1 MNQVL
6 DALNAAC
13 GWECVV
19 KSYDGWRLVITSGT
33 SAEYAAPVATFAG
46 VSYVSLPFEFSHPK
60 FRLANRTEREQV
72 GTQVPVEP
80 EDTVFAIEAET
91 MASLERKTFFLV
103 ASALELE
110 SPMKESP

>member
-46 VSYVSLPFEFSHPK
+46 VSYVSLTFEFSHPK

-72 GTQVPVEP
+72 GTQFPLNP
-80 EDTVFAIEAET
+80 KTQR
-91 MASLERKTFFLV
+91 SLSKPKLSRHSNGRPSFWSHLLLSLKVL
-103 ASALELE
+103 
-110 SPMKESP
+110 